1 MIEIN
6 DSEVK
11 VLKSSIKWEKKSRE
25 ELSDELFAQMLSRL
39 SEEERLNMLY
49 YCIVNDTF
57 NRIKKRKTH
66 IIEQ

>member
-1 MIEIN
+1 MLDIN

-25 ELSDELFAQMLSRL
+25 DLEDEMFTQMLSRL
-39 SEEERLNMLY
+39 NEEERLTVLY

-57 NRIKKRKTH
+57 NRIKKRKDYT
-66 IIEQ
+66 IES